1 MRNQKPERKEEDVF
15 RWSCCVVGF
24 LVWCF
29 GFVAIPISRYQC
41 VEDVEVDAS
50 QSGVEGYYCV
60 VIWSCEFG
68 MDGGMMLW

>member
-41 VEDVEVDAS
+41 VEEVDDEVDAVK
-50 QSGVEGYYCV
+50 VEGGV
-60 VIWSCEFG
+60 
-68 MDGGMMLW
+68 LRL